1 MLLLRPFVDLRNKL
15 CEKYG
20 IEEITS
26 AMCYAVSDH
35 PVVNKVTATSVTR
48 YLNHTIEA
56 FEEFY
61 HKLVNALNEAYVV
74 EFKWD
79 GQERKVVLM
88 KSKSYAFP
96 YHAYFTSSDN
106 YTSLGLEYDD
116 KSGTFLTYCNV
127 ILSEDYAIADAKK
140 RMSDITIKKIKI
152 YSEKKKIKK
161 R

>member
-1 MLLLRPFVDLRNKL
+1 MLLKPFIDLRDKL
-15 CEKYG
+15 YEKYG

-26 AMCYAVSDH
+26 GMCYAVSDH

-48 YLNHTIEA
+48 YLNHTLEA

-61 HKLVNALNEAYVV
+61 HKLVKALNEAYVV

-88 KSKSYAFP
+88 KSKGYAFP

-106 YTSLGLEYDD
+106 YTSLGLEYNDNTN
-116 KSGTFLTYCNV
+116 TFLTYCNV
-127 ILSEDYAIADAKK
+127 IISKDSAIADAKR
-140 RMSDITIKKIKI
+140 RMSDVVI
-152 YSEKKKIKK
+152 
-161 R
+161 

>member
-1 MLLLRPFVDLRNKL
+1 MILLRPFIELRNKL
-15 CEKYG
+15 YEKYG
-20 IEEITS
+20 IEEITP

-35 PVVNKVTATSVTR
+35 PVVNKVTTTSVTR
-48 YLNHTIEA
+48 YLNQTLEE

-61 HKLVNALNEAYVV
+61 HKLVKALNDAYVV

-88 KSKSYAFP
+88 KAKGYAFP

-116 KSGTFLTYCNV
+116 KSGTFLAYCNV
-127 ILSEDYAIADAKK
+127 IISENNAIERAKR
-140 RMSDITIKKIKI
+140 RMSDVVIKKIKI
-152 YSEKKKIKK
+152 
-161 R
+161 

>member
-1 MLLLRPFVDLRNKL
+1 MILLSPFIELRNKL
-15 CEKYG
+15 YEKYG
-20 IEEITS
+20 IEEITP
-26 AMCYAVSDH
+26 AMCHAVADY
-35 PVVNKVTATSVTR
+35 PVVSKVTATSVRR
-48 YLNHTIEA
+48 YLNQTLEE

-61 HKLVNALNEAYVV
+61 HKLVKALNDAYVV

-88 KSKSYAFP
+88 KAKGYSFP

-127 ILSEDYAIADAKK
+127 IISKDYAIADAKK

-152 YSEKKKIKK
+152 
-161 R
+161 